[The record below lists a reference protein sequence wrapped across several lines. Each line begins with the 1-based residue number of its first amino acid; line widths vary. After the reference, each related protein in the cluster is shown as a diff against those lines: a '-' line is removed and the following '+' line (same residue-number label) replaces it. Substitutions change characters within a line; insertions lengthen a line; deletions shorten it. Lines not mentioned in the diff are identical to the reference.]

1 MLRRSPATA
10 GTACAAVLPLRTG
23 WANGAACVAP
33 FAPDLASI
41 HVRRPRQGRKVVRGS
56 CIVGRPDGPGSA
68 RRRRGLWG
76 VGRTVSARTPGSLL
90 PDSRFHGGRRGRAS
104 GDPPVGLAGSERVR
118 GTSIAQKLAV
128 SRGDQSVPRFLA
140 GIA

>member
-41 HVRRPRQGRKVVRGS
+41 HVRRPREGRKVGRGS
-56 CIVGRPDGPGSA
+56 CVAGGPDGPGAA
-68 RRRRGLWG
+68 RRRRGLRG
-76 VGRTVSARTPGSLL
+76 AGRTVSARTAGSLL
-90 PDSRFHGGRRGRAS
+90 PDSRFGRGRGGRAA
-104 GDPPVGLAGSERVR
+104 GDAAAGLAGAGRVR
-118 GTSIAQKLAV
+118 
-128 SRGDQSVPRFLA
+128 RA
-140 GIA
+140 GV